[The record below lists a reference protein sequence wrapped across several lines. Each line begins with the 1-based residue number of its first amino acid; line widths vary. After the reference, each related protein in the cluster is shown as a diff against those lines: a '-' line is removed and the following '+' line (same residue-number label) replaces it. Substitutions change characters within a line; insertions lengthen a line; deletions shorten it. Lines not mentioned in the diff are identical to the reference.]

1 LFLTAD
7 KNVLADTFR
16 RLTSWL
22 LTHNLFKARFRVVR
36 FFKSFTT
43 KHIEKLHS
51 GRFSMRLSF
60 TNTVATLSVLAAL
73 AFGFSAPA
81 NAQAVGD
88 EFASG
93 GTTGN
98 FSNDPVGKQNTG
110 SQTTQLQQ
118 ATAPALQ
125 GATNGTIGPQGADA
139 TYVTGLNTAGT
150 VRVNNLANLE
160 ALLNIIA
167 NGMEILGIAWGGP
180 TMIMGFMHMAAGT
193 QDAMKRVLFGAAGVT
208 GGLATPGCINW
219 LVASA
224 RDANLFN

>member
-1 LFLTAD
+1 
-7 KNVLADTFR
+7 
-16 RLTSWL
+16 
-22 LTHNLFKARFRVVR
+22 
-36 FFKSFTT
+36 
-43 KHIEKLHS
+43 
-51 GRFSMRLSF
+51 MRLSF
-60 TNTVATLSVLAAL
+60 TKTIATVGVFAAL

-81 NAQAVGD
+81 NAQNFGD

-93 GTTGN
+93 GATGA
-98 FSNDPVGKQNTG
+98 FSNPQAANGTG
-110 SQTTQLQQ
+110 SQTLQ
-118 ATAPALQ
+118 TGIAPAPQLQ

-139 TYVTGLNTAGT
+139 TFVTGVNTAGT